1 MNSEIS
7 KDTDVFYSVSAGPV
21 QGNGVA
27 RYYSEIVIHGGF
39 AAIDFFWNRAGAD
52 RAGVPV
58 GWFSMPMEPDDAA
71 GIREA
76 IASLSDP
83 FDRGPERGYA
93 GQPRFRLMV
102 QTAKPGL
109 DLKFVQS
116 DALVMSATEKLRDLL
131 NAQLFNLL
139 RRPVAELKAELT
151 QSGDRLV
158 LSLRNDG
165 IEPVCI
171 ADPRAGQQDGSDRA
185 AFFRTAKRH
194 APVPG
199 MGSPPLQWSHL
210 NLDGRDAAE
219 PTTLLEIPARESMS
233 FSSIPWQPEQSDAG
247 HIAQGVFIDYF
258 GAENEDCFSFR
269 GGVFSNNLLLPSG

>member
-1 MNSEIS
+1 MTPEIP
-7 KDTDVFYSVSAGPV
+7 KDIDVFYSVSAGPV

-39 AAIDFFWNRAGAD
+39 EAIDFFWNRAGAD

-58 GWFSMPMEPDDAA
+58 GWYSMPLNQDGAS

-76 IASLSDP
+76 LAKLSDLS
-83 FDRGPERGYA
+83 DRGSEQGHVS
-93 GQPRFRLMV
+93 QPRFRLVTQSV
-102 QTAKPGL
+102 QPGL
-109 DLKFVQS
+109 DLSFAQS
-116 DALVMSATEKLRDLL
+116 DALVMSATEELRDLL
-131 NAQLFNLL
+131 NAQLFHLL
-139 RRPVAELKAELT
+139 RRPLAALKAELSR
-151 QSGDRLV
+151 SGDRFF

-165 IEPVCI
+165 TEPACF

-199 MGSPPLQWSHL
+199 MGSPPLRWSQL
-210 NLDGRDAAE
+210 DLDGRDAAE
-219 PTTLLEIPARESMS
+219 PATSLEIPGGESVS
-233 FSSIPWQPEQSDAG
+233 FSSKPWHPEPSDAG
-247 HIAQGVFIDYF
+247 YIAQGVFVDYL
-258 GAENEDCFSFR
+258 GAEKEGCFSFR